1 MLNVKNSEC
10 FKVTVSLE
18 SEPNFLNELEDNL
31 LCFYATMHHHL
42 IETLYT
48 VGLQKNTAILGSI
61 IEVEGDFGAS
71 FRVKTGQFTWHS
83 VSS

>member
-48 VGLQKNTAILGSI
+48 VGLQKNATI
-61 IEVEGDFGAS
+61 
-71 FRVKTGQFTWHS
+71 
-83 VSS
+83 